1 VQIIPLFGSS
11 ALGCTRITNISW
23 EDHRQMA
30 NMQKVFISY
39 TDSDE
44 HKALIVRDTIVGAGI
59 ETWIAPHGLQA
70 GDRLASLFTELE
82 KADCVIVLL
91 SERAISSRWVQKEI
105 ETALALYL
113 EHGRPLVIPALLE
126 PIALPTALASVRAVL
141 LHGNNFD
148 AGVRELVEM
157 CLGEISPKKS
167 FLSRAVDFFQSFD
180 VVEPS
185 TAEEVDLTWS
195 LMEPE
200 YHHRDNTQLTTW
212 SNGRRNILHTLERN
226 GCGPELIN
234 RVLGQC
240 DQGLMPRILSRQQ
253 KQDVLTWLRNA
264 DELSLLLAADL
275 WRMRISGGCRGI
287 TLNWVFSFVRRT
299 NNEVRNKEYW
309 QAAGQ
314 YEWRGR
320 ALIDK
325 AFALGL
331 LVRTTEN
338 PRGYYEKMD
347 SQSNPSYNFGPNVFF
362 MGKLA
367 SALLA
372 AYPYNPNVSNSD
384 ADTERDRAI
393 NDGEDGKGVPLW

>member
-1 VQIIPLFGSS
+1 
-11 ALGCTRITNISW
+11 
-23 EDHRQMA
+23 
-30 NMQKVFISY
+30 MQRVFISY

-59 ETWIAPHGLQA
+59 EAWIAPHGLQA
-70 GDRLASLFTELE
+70 GDRLATLFTELE
-82 KADCVIVLL
+82 KADYAIVLL
-91 SERAISSRWVQKEI
+91 SERAVSSRWVQKEI

-126 PIALPTALASVRAVL
+126 TIALPTALASVRAVL

-148 AGVRELVEM
+148 AGVREIAEM
-157 CLGEISPKKS
+157 CLGEISPRKS
-167 FLSRAVDFFQSFD
+167 FLSRAVDFFQSYD
-180 VVEPS
+180 VVESS
-185 TAEEVDLTWS
+185 TAEDVDLTWS
-195 LMEPE
+195 LIKRE
-200 YHHRDNTQLTTW
+200 YSQRDNTERTTW
-212 SNGRRNILHTLERN
+212 YNGRQSILQALERS

-234 RVLGQC
+234 RVLTQC
-240 DQGLMPRILSRQQ
+240 DHGLAPRLISRRQ
-253 KQDVLTWLRNA
+253 KQDLLSWLRSA
-264 DELSLLLAADL
+264 DELSLLFAADL

-309 QAAGQ
+309 QAAGE

-347 SQSNPSYNFGPNVFF
+347 SQSNPSYDFGPNVFF
-362 MGKLA
+362 VGKLA
-367 SALLA
+367 SAFLEEF
-372 AYPYNPNVSNSD
+372 PYNPSVSNTGI
-384 ADTERDRAI
+384 DTDRDHKI
-393 NDGEDGKGVPLW
+393 NEGEDVKGVELW

>member
-1 VQIIPLFGSS
+1 MQIVLLFSSS
-11 ALGCTRITNISW
+11 ALGYYSIADISSEDPRQITT
-23 EDHRQMA
+23 
-30 NMQKVFISY
+30 MQRVFISY
-39 TDSDE
+39 TDNDE

-59 ETWIAPHGLQA
+59 EAWIAPHGLQA
-70 GDRLASLFTELE
+70 GDRLATLFTELE

-148 AGVRELVEM
+148 SGVRELEEM
-157 CLGEISPKKS
+157 CLGEVSPRKS
-167 FLSRAVDFFQSFD
+167 FLSRAVDFFQSYD
-180 VVEPS
+180 VVESS
-185 TAEEVDLTWS
+185 TAEDVDLTWS
-195 LMEPE
+195 LMERENPQ
-200 YHHRDNTQLTTW
+200 RDNTDRTIW
-212 SNGRRNILHTLERN
+212 SNGRRNIFHALEKS
-226 GCGPELIN
+226 GCGPKLIN
-234 RVLGQC
+234 KILAQC
-240 DQGLMPRILSRQQ
+240 DDGLMPRILSRRQ
-253 KQDVLTWLRNA
+253 KQDVLTWLRSA

-275 WRMRISGGCRGI
+275 WRMRISGGCSGI
-287 TLNWVFSFVRRT
+287 TLNWVFSFVRRI
-299 NNEVRNKEYW
+299 NQEVRNKEYW

-314 YEWRGR
+314 YEWRGK

-347 SQSNPSYNFGPNVFF
+347 AQSNPSYNFGPNVFF
-362 MGKLA
+362 VGKLA
-367 SALLA
+367 SAFLA
-372 AYPYNPNVSNSD
+372 AFPYNPNVSD
-384 ADTERDRAI
+384 AGDNAERGRAI
-393 NDGEDGKGVPLW
+393 NDGEDVKGVELW